1 MQHSANADQS
11 LVGWSELQ
19 GGFTR
24 LRRASYG
31 LLLSWA
37 FTLSNTLRVAAYV
50 PTLWAIYL
58 AGDSSQCSVWTWIAL
73 AGSNLAMAAWCFEGN
88 GRRLNAMVVT
98 NLANVGLCL
107 GTISV
112 IAWYRP

>member
-1 MQHSANADQS
+1 VQHSANADQS
-11 LVGWSELQ
+11 LIGLGELQ

-24 LRRASYG
+24 MRRSSYG
-31 LLLSWA
+31 LFLSWA
-37 FTLSNTLRVAAYV
+37 LTLSNTLRVAAYV
-50 PTLWAIYL
+50 PTLRAVCL
-58 AGDSSQCSVWTWIAL
+58 AGDSSQCSIWTWIAL
-73 AGSNLAMAAWCFEGN
+73 AGSNLAMAAWCFEEC